1 MKKTRKLVSVI
12 LVLAVILTALPM
24 FAAAKNENDYVPAF
38 DRDTPVIIIHGIGQ
52 NDTYIVDEDGN
63 RLKDK
68 SGGDLTGWPLEIDI
82 GALLKTALPSLL
94 MAVITRKDSG
104 LQQAMKKAAYNLL
117 FAIHKD
123 SEGNYENNVEVPCY
137 QCPISEMP
145 EDIREMYYRRL
156 PMQECGEIIGEDNV
170 YVFGYDSLGDVA
182 TTARLLHEF
191 ITETV
196 MPQTGAKQVNICPI
210 SMGGSVAVQYME
222 MYPQDYK
229 LIKKMVYVVPAING
243 SDIVGD
249 ILVGNLSIEDR
260 DALYSD
266 IFTTLMGESIGTNLL
281 NMVLRVLLP
290 NEVLKGMVYGL
301 ADGVVEA
308 AIRNTT
314 QLWAL
319 CPTEHYPEARAKW
332 LADEEHSVMAEK
344 VDAFMLA
351 RDHFEANQNQMIAG
365 GTQVFDVV
373 CYGLPLFPLSKNYNK
388 TNSDGIIQSS
398 STSMGATF
406 ADLGTTL
413 PDDYQ
418 AKGTYCS
425 NPDHDHISPDRVV
438 DPTTGLLPDTTWYF
452 CGQSHESLANNDVCL
467 KLAINIMVDDN
478 MVDVYSNAKA
488 FPQYNYAR
496 NTKKVD
502 NWIEDF
508 AEFEADGVAA
518 DKLAAAEAA
527 IEQCKAL
534 ENETVIDPAAW
545 ENAQAQLEEAL
556 VGIGMIK
563 ASGKSKAEVFFIKV
577 TKGMNDL
584 MGKIVK

>member
-117 FAIHKD
+117 YAIHKD

-210 SMGGSVAVQYME
+210 SMGGSVAVQYLE

-281 NMVLRVLLP
+281 NMVLRILLP

-332 LADEEHSVMAEK
+332 LADEEHRVMAEK

-365 GTQVFDVV
+365 GTQVYDVV

-413 PDDYQ
+413 PADYQ

-425 NPDHDHISPDRVV
+425 NPDHDHISPDRMV

-452 CGQSHESLANNDVCL
+452 YGQSHESLANNDVCL
-467 KLAINIMVDDN
+467 KLAVNIMVDDN
-478 MVDVYSNAKA
+478 MVDVYSNVKA

-502 NWIEDF
+502 SWIEDF
-508 AEFEADGVAA
+508 AEFETDGVAA

-527 IEQCKAL
+527 IERCKAL
-534 ENETVIDPAAW
+534 ENETVIDSAAW

-563 ASGKSKAEVFFIKV
+563 ASGKSKTEVFFIKV